1 MARLGAVFAMTAFA
15 VALIAGAATA
25 AADTDAESPG
35 GSGKPATAS
44 PRDTKKPDSD
54 VTKRPAAGTGQE
66 ATKPSTPSDEKPSTP
81 RDGKPSTPS
90 DEKPASTESGKPS
103 TTKKKGSTTRQYGAT
118 EAVRRAVTAP
128 ATTKTAPAQEQ
139 TKDTAVRAKVA
150 SAPEAPAA
158 SADAPQSISVAAVT
172 ARPADPVVAQAA
184 ASRRVTPVDA
194 IGSAILNAVM
204 GLVQFFAGPPV
215 LPADANVTVR
225 TSTLRIP
232 VAGGR
237 TVTADWYFPK
247 DPDDQAPTRLI
258 YLQHGFGAVGSMY
271 SFTAAALAERT
282 NSVVV
287 APTITSNFLATD
299 GAWLGGT
306 AIQQG
311 VADLFAGDR
320 SALTASASAAAG
332 YEVTLPTRFVLVGH
346 SAGGSLVMGAAADM
360 IDNGALAD
368 LAGVVLLD
376 SVDMNGTVPKA
387 LARLT
392 GANYRPVM
400 DISSERYVW
409 NMFGAVGDELESAR
423 PGQFNGVM
431 LTGGRHIDA
440 LLGGN
445 KLVQFAEY
453 LVAGFSTPQNVQ
465 AVPTIAAGW
474 INDLFA
480 GTQGGYYPS
489 PGQSVEIPTSA
500 GVATAVALPFASD
513 KRIQATPLDG
523 FFELLLGLITRVAFF
538 DTPDQLRLLD
548 LRA

>member
-1 MARLGAVFAMTAFA
+1 MVARVMAWLAAVFAMTAVTA
-15 VALIAGAATA
+15 ALLAGAAVA
-25 AADTDAESPG
+25 AADPDAGSAA
-35 GSGKPATAS
+35 GSGKPAAEG
-44 PRDTKKPDSD
+44 PRDPKSAD
-54 VTKRPAAGTGQE
+54 PAA
-66 ATKPSTPSDEKPSTP
+66 ATRDEPATESQRDVSKPSTPAE
-81 RDGKPSTPS
+81 
-90 DEKPASTESGKPS
+90 EEPAPTETAKSG
-103 TTKKKGSTTRQYGAT
+103 TTKKKASTTRQRSAT
-118 EAVRRAVTAP
+118 PTTHRTAAVASA
-128 ATTKTAPAQEQ
+128 TKTAPVQEE
-139 TKDTAVRAKVA
+139 TKDTAARPKVP
-150 SAPEAPAA
+150 SAGLAQAA
-158 SADAPQSISVAAVT
+158 AREPSVTVDAPSSVSAAAVVT
-172 ARPADPVVAQAA
+172 ARPADRVVAEAA
-184 ASRRVTPVDA
+184 TPRRVTPVDA
-194 IGSAILNAVM
+194 IGSVILNAVM

-237 TVTADWYFPK
+237 TVTADWYFPTGS
-247 DPDDQAPTRLI
+247 DDQAPARLI

-271 SFTAAALAERT
+271 SFTATALAERT

-287 APTITSNFLATD
+287 APTITSNFLAAD

-306 AIQQG
+306 AMQQG

-320 SALTASASAAAG
+320 AALTASASAAAG
-332 YEVTLPTRFVLVGH
+332 REVTLPTRFVLVGH
-346 SAGGSLVMGAAADM
+346 SAGGSLVMGAANDM

-392 GANYRPVM
+392 GANDVSVL

-409 NMFGAVGDELESAR
+409 NMFGAVGDELEAAR

-453 LVAGFSTPQNVQ
+453 LVAGFSAPANVQ

-480 GTQGGYYPS
+480 GTREGYYPA
-489 PGQSVEIPTSA
+489 PGHSVEIPTSS
-500 GVATAVALPFASD
+500 GVATAVALPFASG

-523 FFELLLGLITRVAFF
+523 IFELVLGLITRVALF
-538 DTPDQLRLLD
+538 DTTPDQLRLLA
-548 LRA
+548 LRS

>member
-1 MARLGAVFAMTAFA
+1 MVARLMAWLGAVVAMTA
-15 VALIAGAATA
+15 VAAALLVGAATA
-25 AADTDAESPG
+25 VADTDAESPG
-35 GSGKPATAS
+35 GSGKPAAEG
-44 PRDTKKPDSD
+44 PHDTKTPD
-54 VTKRPAAGTGQE
+54 PAKKDEPADEPEQE
-66 ATKPSTPSDEKPSTP
+66 APKPSTPA
-81 RDGKPSTPS
+81 
-90 DEKPASTESGKPS
+90 DEKPAPGESATSG
-103 TTKKKGSTTRQYGAT
+103 TAKKKGTTTRLPNAAAAFRHAAT
-118 EAVRRAVTAP
+118 VPSP
-128 ATTKTAPAQEQ
+128 AKPAPAQEP
-139 TKDTAVRAKVA
+139 TKGAAVRPK
-150 SAPEAPAA
+150 APSEPVAPAVI
-158 SADAPQSISVAAVT
+158 ADTPPSVTAAAVT

-184 ASRRVTPVDA
+184 APRRPTLVDA
-194 IGSAILNAVM
+194 LGSAILNAVM
-204 GLVQFFAGPPV
+204 GLVQFFSGPPV
-215 LPADANVTVR
+215 LPADARVTVR

-237 TVTADWYFPK
+237 TVTADWYFPEHS
-247 DPDDQAPTRLI
+247 DDQAPTRLI
-258 YLQHGFGAVGSMY
+258 YLQHGFAAVGSMY

-287 APTITSNFLATD
+287 APTITSNFLAAD

-306 AIQQG
+306 AMQQG

-320 SALTASASAAAG
+320 AALTASASAAAG
-332 YEVTLPTRFVLVGH
+332 HEVTLPTRFVLVGH

-360 IDNGALAD
+360 IDNAALAD

-376 SVDMNGTVPKA
+376 SVDMNGTVPRA

-409 NMFGAVGDELESAR
+409 NMFGAVGDELEAAR

-431 LTGGRHIDA
+431 LAGGRHIDA

-445 KLVQFAEY
+445 KIVQFAEY
-453 LVAGFSTPQNVQ
+453 LVAGFSAPSNVQ

-480 GTQGGYYPS
+480 GTYDGYYPS

-500 GVATAVALPFASD
+500 GAATAVALPFASTE
-513 KRIQATPLDG
+513 RVQATPLDG
-523 FFELLLGLITRVAFF
+523 IFELVLGLITRVALF
-538 DTPDQLRLLD
+538 DTVPDQLRLLA
-548 LRA
+548 LRP